1 LVGVIHLVDAAGR
14 RYNAFGWA
22 GTAGTGKESSMSL
35 ARRSPRG
42 FSLTEI
48 MMAVGI
54 LGVGMT
60 MVATIFPVAV
70 DQTRRAND
78 STMAALC
85 ARSTAALIRAARAD
99 FVKKH
104 RLYFKGL
111 LETTDANRERP
122 AEFGVPDTPDT
133 RYPNPGLKASTADG
147 VISKDMRVYNP
158 NLFLYEAGRRYATQI
173 PTITDPFWP
182 QWNAGNYVPVI
193 YVTPIVPQSQRSNAD
208 TKPTR
213 YNSISGPWRITIV
226 VFKSRG
232 FSLASLH
239 TQGDALHPRAKGWA
253 DARNVGTTAVLGEP
267 TFAAG
272 AGDYIIDRN
281 SHAGEAYLID
291 MANTDP
297 GKTVYGMIGNIAA
310 PPIFLAC
317 SLSADGV
324 GYSTR
329 VPTATGSTNKWY
341 VLPGAVG
348 AFHTIIGD

>member
-1 LVGVIHLVDAAGR
+1 
-14 RYNAFGWA
+14 
-22 GTAGTGKESSMSL
+22 MSL

-78 STMAALC
+78 S
-85 ARSTAALIRAARAD
+85 
-99 FVKKH
+99 KH
-104 RLYFKGL
+104 RTHFKTL
-111 LETTDANRERP
+111 LSGNDTNRERP

-133 RYPNPGLKASTADG
+133 RYPNPGLKATTADG

-158 NLFLYEAGRRYATQI
+158 NLFLYEAGRRYTTQVPSI
-173 PTITDPFWP
+173 LDPFWP

-193 YVTPIVPQSQRSNAD
+193 YVTPIVPQNRRSTVAG
-208 TKPTR
+208 
-213 YNSISGPWRITIV
+213 YNPASGPWRITIV

-232 FSLASLH
+232 FSLASGH
-239 TQGDALHPRAKGWA
+239 TQGDALHPRAKSWF
-253 DARNVGTTAVLGEP
+253 DARNVGGTAVPGEP
-267 TFAAG
+267 TFVAG

-281 SHAGEAYLID
+281 VYAGEAYLID
-291 MANTDP
+291 LVNTDP
-297 GKTVYGMIGNIAA
+297 SRYIYGAVGNITI
-310 PPIFLAC
+310 PPIYLAS
-317 SLSADGV
+317 SLSADGA
-324 GYSTR
+324 GNSSKS
-329 VPTATGSTNKWY
+329 VPTTTAGRWC